1 MSYLLS
7 TPKKLC
13 LVNIYGR
20 APCYHVKTYCI
31 FNVRIWQFKDNIHR
45 DFNIC
50 MILHNFCMSLN
61 IHIYKIYTNHN
72 VVLTCGKSEISTRF
86 KECKY
91 CCVQLLTYAS
101 TALILTTNITTGKCC
116 PHTSRCIII
125 SVHGILMFHILQKL
139 LCYIVKTENLTS
151 IKKHIFP

>member
-13 LVNIYGR
+13 FVNNYGR
-20 APCYHVKTYCI
+20 ASCYHVKIYCI
-31 FNVRIWQFKDNIHR
+31 FNVRIYQLRYNIHR

-139 LCYIVKTENLTS
+139 ICYIVKNENLTS
-151 IKKHIFP
+151 ILKLVT